1 MDPNKKFQ
9 LATWTEHSATQH
21 LFSWLMR
28 EREQAVNRAVNFRTD
43 SPTSSIQNLERVS
56 VLDSVINSIRSGDFF
71 TPNSNPT

>member
-9 LATWTEHSATQH
+9 LATWAEHSATQQ
-21 LFSWLMR
+21 LFSWLTR
-28 EREQAVNRAVNFRTD
+28 EREQAINKAVNFRVD

-56 VLDSVINSIRSGDFF
+56 VLDSLINSIRSGDFF